1 MRNDKGTSAC
11 AQHGTRAL
19 AVKQKEAAEELK
31 CPLSRSGLK
40 VTTKVNGSEHRHLR
54 VLVPF
59 LIEEAKFRLTR
70 MMLNTVDKR
79 LSTAGRWYWHDR
91 ATELAK
97 RIEEGRLR

>member
-1 MRNDKGTSAC
+1 MCSTRHASFSGETEGGRRGIKMPSKSFRAKDYNGT
-11 AQHGTRAL
+11 
-19 AVKQKEAAEELK
+19 E
-31 CPLSRSGLK
+31 
-40 VTTKVNGSEHRHLR
+40 NGSEHRHLR